1 MKKYLLLILLWFPF
15 PLLAGGNLL
24 VLVHGYASHPVTWEF
39 SGINRILRTNG
50 WKDATGPYAGD
61 NIFYTAALPAQAP
74 LTYQVGMLLA
84 QLQRLR
90 AYHPDK
96 NLILVGH
103 SAGGV
108 VARLAVLN
116 GNLAGVA
123 HLVTIAAPNLGTP
136 RASQGLHIV
145 KDKPFFCPGPGW
157 RYMKSKLGGNT
168 FDYLED
174 SKGVLYQ
181 LLPPQFNSLI
191 ARINLQP
198 HPDIKYDAIV
208 RRYGDLL
215 VPAIS
220 QDLNNVPALRGRSK
234 VWVTDTGHFLNPSD
248 GQLLVK
254 ILAAGHSG

>member
-1 MKKYLLLILLWFPF
+1 MKNYLLLILLCFSS
-15 PLLAGGNLL
+15 PLLAGGNLM
-24 VLVHGYASHPVTWEF
+24 VLVHGYASYPGTWEF
-39 SGINRILRTNG
+39 SGINQILRANG
-50 WKDATGPYAGD
+50 WKDATGPYVGD
-61 NIFYTAALPAQAP
+61 NVFYTAALPAQAP
-74 LTYQVGMLLA
+74 LTYQAGMLLA

-90 AYHPDK
+90 ASHPDK

-108 VARLAVLN
+108 VSRLVVLN
-116 GNLAGVA
+116 GNPARVA

-145 KDKPFFCPGPGW
+145 EDKPFFCPGPGW
-157 RYMKSKLGGNT
+157 RYLKSNLGGNA

-174 SKGVLYQ
+174 SKGMLYQ

-215 VPAIS
+215 VPALS
-220 QDLNNVPALRGRSK
+220 QDLNNVPALRGRSR
-234 VWVTDTGHFLNPSD
+234 VWLTDGGHFLSPYD

-254 ILAAGHSG
+254 ILAATHTG